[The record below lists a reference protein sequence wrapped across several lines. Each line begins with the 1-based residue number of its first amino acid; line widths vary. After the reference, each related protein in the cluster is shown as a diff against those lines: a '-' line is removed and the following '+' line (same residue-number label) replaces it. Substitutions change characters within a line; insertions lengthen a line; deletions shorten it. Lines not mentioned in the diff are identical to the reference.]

1 MCTVEMQVYVS
12 TAGLYGGNAEIRGWV
27 LGCTT
32 LPGRVRAPAPVLGA
46 GMRGAGWAA
55 RGKGRRTRPRSEPA
69 GGRAV
74 AAVAARRVGQPPEQ
88 EALAAHH
95 ARAISAHRGSRQL
108 EICQIA

>member
-46 GMRGAGWAA
+46 GMRGAGEGQRAGRGDA
-55 RGKGRRTRPRSEPA
+55 RG
-69 GGRAV
+69 RAQSPLG
-74 AAVAARRVGQPPEQ
+74 AVQ
-88 EALAAHH
+88 
-95 ARAISAHRGSRQL
+95 
-108 EICQIA
+108 